1 MNEID
6 LRQNQLTLKEKRGSL
21 IARLFIYLLTIFVT
35 ALPLSGLIAN
45 ITNGGLSMLTVFIY
59 GIFGLIA
66 FYMLRVSLWNT
77 YGAEIIHFEKNKLTY
92 TADYRWF
99 KDGLKEFDF
108 EKIDFSLKK
117 IGYDENNKAVLVIK
131 FDKDVMF
138 ETVSRLPLADLE
150 DLITNLTAIH
160 SRRQTL

>member
-1 MNEID
+1 
-6 LRQNQLTLKEKRGSL
+6 
-21 IARLFIYLLTIFVT
+21 
-35 ALPLSGLIAN
+35 
-45 ITNGGLSMLTVFIY
+45 
-59 GIFGLIA
+59 
-66 FYMLRVSLWNT
+66 MLRVSLWNT